1 MVNLDAC
8 WENRRMVEDGI
19 STRYFTL
26 NSTLVIEFYLHTFSH
41 VLCFLIPD
49 YIRSYG
55 QMSECQQNCS
65 QTIQNALVLR

>member
-26 NSTLVIEFYLHTFSH
+26 NSTLVIEFYLHIFACVVLLDTRLYTFVRTDVRVSTKLLSNH
-41 VLCFLIPD
+41 SKRLG
-49 YIRSYG
+49 S
-55 QMSECQQNCS
+55 
-65 QTIQNALVLR
+65 